1 MNRHVKILIALM
13 GLLAFASQPIA
24 VRADGVETLG
34 RPIGVTIASGSGI
47 VAAGTGLFTQPG
59 TISLTVPASATV
71 KQVFL
76 YWEGESDQSNLGSDT
91 ISVSGNPVIGT
102 LIGTSGLGGGSEQ
115 ITFRADI
122 TDLDL
127 VGPGSTT
134 LSVSGLDFDSPSCSP
149 CVNNGAGVLVIFDD
163 GSGTAEIEI
172 RDGHDHAF
180 LNSSTGGPFDLRFTD
195 PQTFTV
201 DPAAVGRTATL
212 VLFVT
217 DVERTGPGGQ
227 PRPNAL
233 VYTIGGVTTELNN
246 AFTQSDGP
254 EWDTLT
260 LEIAIPVGA
269 STLEVKVL
277 SGLSDGS
284 GASGESINWVV
295 AAIAMESGPGATA
308 SPTPE
313 PTATPTPEPTVT
325 PTPEPTATP
334 TPTPP
339 TTPAAVS
346 SVGGPTATPFP
357 PLTVVSDD
365 QITSPSSQELCTI
378 GIAHPTTPTTLTLAE
393 QGVTLKIPAPV
404 QQQSFQVELCALDS
418 EALAEEPQGRVLRA
432 VSIAAFDVDG
442 NPIQIRRLW
451 FTATLAITL
460 GSDEIEEMG
469 GLGAALNLYA
479 SGDFGLQRFR
489 PLSEGGWVDLATSF
503 DFVGR
508 TLATSIRQLDHPSIY
523 ALVWSTGQPLLALT
537 PTPPLTSTPT
547 PRPTA
552 TPASAPTPSSTPEPS
567 PTATPPPT
575 PIQPATA
582 TPEPTPTLTGNETTS
597 SSPNGQPSSVLPS
610 LEPPPTI
617 PAAVQLFGAPGAPS
631 ATGSGEPSGFNP
643 AVVIWAAG
651 IVTALAAAI
660 ALYFW
665 YRRRWA

>member
-1 MNRHVKILIALM
+1 MV
-13 GLLAFASQPIA
+13 LLTFASQPIA

-59 TISLTVPASATV
+59 TISLTVPIGATV
-71 KQVFL
+71 KQVIL

-91 ISVSGNPVIGT
+91 ISLSGNPVIGT
-102 LIGTSGLGGGSEQ
+102 LIGTSGRRGGSEQ

-134 LSVSGLDFDSPSCSP
+134 LLVSGLDFDSPSCSP

-172 RDGHDHAF
+172 RDGHDHAY
-180 LNSSTGGPFDLRFTD
+180 LNTSTGGPFDLRFTD
-195 PQTFTV
+195 PQTFTF
-201 DPAAVGRTATL
+201 DPAAVDRTATL
-212 VLFVT
+212 VLFVA

-233 VYTIGGVTTELNN
+233 VYAIGGVTTELNN

-254 EWDTLT
+254 EWDALT

-277 SGLSDGS
+277 SGLSGGS
-284 GASGESINWVV
+284 GASPESINWVV
-295 AAIAMESGPGATA
+295 AALAMEPGPGNTA

-313 PTATPTPEPTVT
+313 PTATPTLEPTVT

-334 TPTPP
+334 TPTP
-339 TTPAAVS
+339 AAVS
-346 SVGGPTATPFP
+346 SVSGSTATPFP

-365 QITSPSSQELCTI
+365 QITPPSSQELCTI
-378 GIAHPTTPTTLTLAE
+378 GVAHPTTPTTLTLAE

-418 EALAEEPQGRVLRA
+418 ESLAEEPQGRVLRA

-442 NPIQIRRLW
+442 NPIQIGRLW
-451 FTATLAITL
+451 FKATLAITL
-460 GSDEIEEMG
+460 GLDEVEEIG
-469 GLGAALNLYA
+469 GVGAALNLYA
-479 SGDFGLQRFR
+479 SGDLGLKRFR

-503 DFVGR
+503 DLVGR
-508 TLATSIRQLDHPSIY
+508 TLATSVRQLDHPSIY
-523 ALVWSTGQPLLALT
+523 ALVWSTGQPLPDLTPAPTQTHT
-537 PTPPLTSTPT
+537 PTPT
-547 PRPTA
+547 PTA
-552 TPASAPTPSSTPEPS
+552 TPASVPTPSSTPRPS
-567 PTATPPPT
+567 PTPTPTPT
-575 PIQPATA
+575 PIQPATP

-597 SSPNGQPSSVLPS
+597 SSRNGQPSSVLPS

-617 PAAVQLFGAPGAPS
+617 PAGVQLFGAPGGPS
-631 ATGSGEPSGFNP
+631 ATGNGEPSGFNP
-643 AVVIWAAG
+643 AVVILAAG

-660 ALYFW
+660 AMYFW